1 MSCNLLKGERMGRSR
16 TFLMSLVIVVFLT
29 PQLHSNQFE
38 GEGSL
43 KQYLITYIRK
53 GQFNQKL
60 PETHPLHPISTAPIL
75 ATTSYLAFSEDP
87 AILKDIY
94 PRLTKYIYSLFSK
107 ENLHKTGLLYGNVTK
122 EERASVSVIYNALA
136 NLEVYSL
143 YLIAKSIGEYEDA
156 LDFLFWSKKLSR
168 KVSSTFFD
176 PTFAYFFSIGRD
188 GRPIISYNIEN
199 LLPLALDKSLG
210 KTQRQ
215 RVCYKLQMKISEQK
229 GTLNTG
235 QLKLTGDSS
244 LEYFIIAILN
254 SSAEFRRIIKP
265 YIRGR
270 SIQNTR
276 DRNLTLWKEFID
288 RNEPTKKILG
298 LKRAFDICENLSG
311 LLEKYQI
318 LAQGTENPFKEVND
332 LLKLLGE
339 EDLSQ
344 KNYTSAISKT
354 NSILISASKFLAL
367 VSKKE
372 ELWRLFDLPRWNRLS
387 PRTRRIIKESFS
399 EAISEIRFFKILLSE
414 KFSRSSGIMARVELP
429 IDRIEIGKKIP
440 FKAEVRTIR
449 DTLIINYAYV
459 QIGDFRWKM
468 STKEELTILPNNP
481 PLSFSSEFALPQA
494 PGPGL
499 RSLPIFFDLNCNG
512 KRLELHSLE
521 SVYLSKQSK
530 VTISFPS
537 GKKLEPGKTLTIE
550 LAVRYPSEQSIR
562 GKVEGSFL
570 KEIETNPAL
579 PAGFLINKNKLITF
593 LPIKVKQ
600 KGKVPPGRY
609 PFSIAV
615 SVGNEDI
622 GYFSDEFIKPFNWLY
637 LGPLSVEELK
647 NSSPL
652 SFQNELL
659 KEFTLN
665 SGRVVRW
672 QLLPEQAIDSNG
684 KIAPGLVTGKCNG
697 DCILL
702 YTAFDMQSARQIH
715 WRIETDAEFNI
726 WLNSEP
732 LTRPQ
737 TKTTG
742 GSMLLRKGINTIL
755 LQLCCKGDWSR
766 TNFYVGDDNWLP
778 IFGMNND
785 LSRSIDGFEHISSEG
800 LARESKKGKLREVKF
815 SLDYPEASTV
825 SVIGTFNNWDPLA
838 NPLIKDNDGVWKT
851 TVYLAPGRY
860 SYKFL
865 IDKKTK
871 ITDPSSQVLE
881 PDGFGGFNSVL
892 IVR

>member
-1 MSCNLLKGERMGRSR
+1 MGRSR
-16 TFLMSLVIVVFLT
+16 TFLLSFVIVLFLT
-29 PQLHSNQFE
+29 PQLHSNQAE
-38 GEGSL
+38 GESSL
-43 KQYLITYIRK
+43 KQYLITYLRK
-53 GQFNQKL
+53 GQFDRKL
-60 PETHPLHPISTAPIL
+60 PESHPLHPISAAPIL
-75 ATTSYLAFSEDP
+75 ATTSYLAFSEDT

-107 ENLHKTGLLYGNVTK
+107 ENLHRTGLLYGSVSK
-122 EERASVSVIYNALA
+122 EERASVSVVYNALA
-136 NLEVYSL
+136 SLEVYSL

-199 LLPLALDKSLG
+199 LLPLALDESLG

-215 RVCYKLQMKISEQK
+215 RVCYKLQIKISEQN
-229 GTLNTG
+229 GTRNTG
-235 QLKLTGDSS
+235 KLKLIEENS
-244 LEYFIIAILN
+244 LDYLILAILN
-254 SSAEFRRIIKP
+254 STAEFRRIIYP
-265 YIRGR
+265 YIRER
-270 SIQNTR
+270 SELFSQ

-288 RNEPTKKILG
+288 RNEPSKKILG
-298 LKRAFDICENLSG
+298 AKRAFDICESLSG
-311 LLEKYQI
+311 LLEKNQI
-318 LAQGTENPFKEVND
+318 LAQGTENPFKEVKG
-332 LLKLLGE
+332 LLKLLAE
-339 EDLSQ
+339 ENLSQ
-344 KNYTSAISKT
+344 KNYTDAISKT
-354 NSILISASKFLAL
+354 NSLLISTSKLQALASK
-367 VSKKE
+367 KD
-372 ELWRLFDLPRWNRLS
+372 ELWRIFDVPKWNKLS
-387 PRTRRIIKESFS
+387 PRTRRIINESLS

-414 KFSRSSGIMARVELP
+414 KFSRSSGIIARVELP
-429 IDRIEIGKKIP
+429 IDRIEIAKKIP
-440 FKAEVRTIR
+440 FKAEVRTTR
-449 DTLIINYAYV
+449 DTLKINYAYV

-468 STKEELTILPNNP
+468 TTKEELTLLPNNP
-481 PLSFSSEFALPQA
+481 PLSFSSEFTLPNVL
-494 PGPGL
+494 GPGL

-512 KRLELHSLE
+512 KRIELHLLE

-530 VTISFPS
+530 VTISFPA
-537 GKKLEPGKTLTIE
+537 GKKLQPGKTLTIE
-550 LAVRYPSEQSIR
+550 LAVRYPSDHTIR

-579 PAGFLINKNKLITF
+579 PAWFLIKKNKPITF

-600 KGKVPPGRY
+600 KGTVPPGRY
-609 PFSIAV
+609 PFSLAV
-615 SVGNEDI
+615 SAGNEDI

-637 LGPLSVEELK
+637 LGPLSMEDFK
-647 NSSPL
+647 TSSPL

-659 KEFTLN
+659 KEFTLS
-665 SGRVVRW
+665 SGLVVRW
-672 QLLPEQAIDSNG
+672 QILPEQVVDSNG
-684 KIAPGLVTGKCNG
+684 KIAPELVTGKCNN

-702 YTAFDMQSARQIH
+702 YTAFDMPSTKKVH
-715 WRIETDAEFNI
+715 WRIETDTEFNI

-742 GSMLLRKGINTIL
+742 GSMLLRKGINIIL
-755 LQLCCKGDWSR
+755 LQLCCRENWSR
-766 TNFYVGDDNWLP
+766 VNFYIGDDNWLP

-785 LSRSIDGFEHISSEG
+785 LSRAIDGFEYISSEG
-800 LARESKKGKLREVKF
+800 TSMESTRGKLREVKF

-825 SVIGTFNNWDPLA
+825 SVIGTFNNWDPAA
-838 NPLIKDNDGVWKT
+838 NPLTKDNDGVWKT
-851 TVYLAPGRY
+851 TIYLAPGRY

-865 IDKKTK
+865 IDRKTK